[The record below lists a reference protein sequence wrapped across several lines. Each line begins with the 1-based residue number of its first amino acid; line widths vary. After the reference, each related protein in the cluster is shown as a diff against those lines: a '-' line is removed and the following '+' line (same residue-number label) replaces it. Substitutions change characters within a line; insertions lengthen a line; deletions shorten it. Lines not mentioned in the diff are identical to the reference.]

1 MKVTTRVRYSLRA
14 LLELARNHGGPPIP
28 MRALAR
34 DEQLSRK
41 YLHALLT
48 DLKSAGLVRSVR
60 GVHGGFVLAKAPS
73 DIRLSDIFHAVEGP
87 VSLLDCVGDPASCD
101 RSTACIA
108 RETWQDLSESIE
120 HLFEEVTL
128 EGLVARET
136 KASSKSAGV
145 RRRVSRPERRPGRSR
160 R

>member
-14 LLELARNHGGPPIP
+14 LLMLAHGHGGPPIP
-28 MRALAR
+28 MRALVQ
-34 DEQLSRK
+34 DEGLSRK

-48 DLKSAGLVRSVR
+48 GLKSAGLVRSVR

-73 DIRLSDIFHAVEGP
+73 DIRLSDIFLAVEGP
-87 VSLLDCVGDPASCD
+87 FSLVDCVGDPASCD

-108 RETWQDLSESIE
+108 RETWQHLSESIE
-120 HLFEEVTL
+120 HLFEQITL
-128 EGLVARET
+128 EGLLARET
-136 KASSKSAGV
+136 KALSKSTGV
-145 RRRVSRPERRPGRSR
+145 RRRASRAQRRPGRSR